1 MLLKNPKEF
10 AHVAREWAVKYAA
23 APQKDE
29 SGGSDALKAEA
40 REAQKAKEAGG
51 AASKP
56 SQ

>member
-10 AHVAREWAVKYAA
+10 AHVAREWAVKYAG